1 MTFAKLLA
9 TKERR
14 RLPNECCSSLG
25 MILIATSLL
34 DDLRLYD
41 DGGAALIE
49 THGEIERRDGGRAAD
64 REEFGERSTVDVV
77 TGGTLIFWQLTTGD
91 S

>member
-1 MTFAKLLA
+1 
-9 TKERR
+9 
-14 RLPNECCSSLG
+14 

-49 THGEIERRDGGRAAD
+49 AHGEIERRNGGRAAD
-64 REEFGERSTVDVV
+64 YEDFSERSAVDVV
-77 TGGTLIFWQLTTGD
+77 AG
-91 S
+91 